1 MRLKNCFRRTSEE
14 IIRKKQLEKRLT
26 HINENFNNSVKILL
40 LGAGE
45 SGKTTIIKQM
55 KILHEQNE
63 FSFDE
68 RLDRLHDI
76 IENIHDSIYELV
88 RQVIL
93 MNLQFD
99 SKESLRC
106 AEEILKMGKQAPW
119 NLSMT
124 YVQRVRTLW
133 ADGGVKQSFKRSN
146 EFQLIDSAK
155 YFLDRIEKISMP
167 GYIPS
172 NADIL
177 NCRKTTTGIQEIS
190 FRIKMPTSFGGGF
203 QEFRVIDVGGQRSHR
218 TKWMQ
223 VFEGIEAVLFM
234 VACGSFDQTLREDPS
249 QNRLAE
255 AFELFR
261 GVWHNRFLSD
271 TGLIVFL
278 NKQDILKQKIAA
290 GKTIG
295 TYFPEYNDY
304 VALVDTDEVCD
315 EFARSRGFIKSK
327 LVDITNEPPRRTSH
341 LIRRKRSCYYHYT
354 VATDTN
360 NVRMV
365 FNDVH
370 NIILSRNLQKSDIL

>member
-1 MRLKNCFRRTSEE
+1 MLLKDCFRRPSQA
-14 IIRKKQLEKRLT
+14 IIRKKQLEKKLT
-26 HINENFNNSVKILL
+26 QMKEKFHTSVKILL

-55 KILHEQNE
+55 KILHEQNG

-68 RLDRLHDI
+68 RLEKLHDI
-76 IENIHDSIYELV
+76 IENIHESIHELV

-99 SKESLRC
+99 SKENHQC
-106 AEEILKMGKQAPW
+106 AQEIMKMGKQAPW
-119 NLSMT
+119 HLNME

-133 ADGGVKQSFKRSN
+133 SDNGVKKCFKRSN
-146 EFQLIDSAK
+146 EYQLIDSAK
-155 YFLDRIEKISMP
+155 YFLDRIEIISMP
-167 GYIPS
+167 GYIPT

-177 NCRKTTTGIQEIS
+177 NCRKTTNGIQEVR
-190 FRIKMPTSFGGGF
+190 FRITMPRSFGGGC
-203 QEFRVIDVGGQRSHR
+203 QEFRIFDVGGQRSHR

-234 VACGSFDQTLREDPS
+234 IACGSFDQTLREDPS
-249 QNRLAE
+249 KNRLAE
-255 AFELFR
+255 ALELFR
-261 GVWHNRFLSD
+261 GVWHNRFLAE

-290 GKTIG
+290 GKSIRD
-295 TYFPEYNDY
+295 YFPEYNEFQIDS
-304 VALVDTDEVCD
+304 DICD
-315 EFARSRGFIKSK
+315 EYTCTRTFIKSM

-341 LIRRKRSCYYHYT
+341 LIKRKRSCYYHYT
-354 VATDTN
+354 IATDTN

-370 NIILSRNLQKSDIL
+370 NIILARNLQNIDVI